1 MFKRLADILIAG
13 FCMLLLGAAICF
25 GMGWFLYFLMID
37 ELIKSNIVADAS
49 AYWKM
54 IQWMFVILILPPF
67 YMGIYKL
74 FPVSEQQRM
83 VEGAKVLGLSVLYVG
98 DWIGKGILLAVG
110 AVIACKILL
119 VG

>member
-1 MFKRLADILIAG
+1 
-13 FCMLLLGAAICF
+13 
-25 GMGWFLYFLMID
+25 
-37 ELIKSNIVADAS
+37 
-49 AYWKM
+49 
-54 IQWMFVILILPPF
+54 
-67 YMGIYKL
+67 MGIYKL